1 MSRWRNKFV
10 QLLKNTSYETTAFIF
25 VNLMLPLI
33 QVNYL
38 EYNNVE
44 LKESAW
50 CTIPFNEESN
60 GPLYMMLGSTIIY
73 FFAPIIIVTL
83 LYSK

>member
-1 MSRWRNKFV
+1 MI
-10 QLLKNTSYETTAFIF
+10 TS
-25 VNLMLPLI
+25 I

-38 EYNNVE
+38 EYNDVE

-73 FFAPIIIVTL
+73 FCAPIIIVTL
-83 LYSK
+83 LYSKYVQAIKLKPVSSMV

>member
-1 MSRWRNKFV
+1 MESFFFQFV
-10 QLLKNTSYETTAFIF
+10 
-25 VNLMLPLI
+25 

-60 GPLYMMLGSTIIY
+60 GSLYMMLGSTIIY
-73 FFAPIIIVTL
+73 FFAPLIIVTL
-83 LYSK
+83 LYSKYVDVGVHVVH

>member
-1 MSRWRNKFV
+1 MYN
-10 QLLKNTSYETTAFIF
+10 QIITTQFYDFDSSID
-25 VNLMLPLI
+25 VMLPLI

>member
-1 MSRWRNKFV
+1 MYTLVYNQIITTKFYDFD
-10 QLLKNTSYETTAFIF
+10 SSI
-25 VNLMLPLI
+25 NLMLPLI